1 MIHIPGGMETDGARF
16 HHTTQN
22 SMHFK
27 TYEFFIS
34 GIFHL
39 ISLGHSELQVT
50 ETTESKITDKG
61 VQLYTEPVWRG
72 GGGRHLRILPTTFN
86 EM

>member
-1 MIHIPGGMETDGARF
+1 MPGGMETDVARF

-39 ISLGHSELQVT
+39 ISLDHSELQVT

-61 VQLYTEPVWRG
+61 VQLYTERVWRG